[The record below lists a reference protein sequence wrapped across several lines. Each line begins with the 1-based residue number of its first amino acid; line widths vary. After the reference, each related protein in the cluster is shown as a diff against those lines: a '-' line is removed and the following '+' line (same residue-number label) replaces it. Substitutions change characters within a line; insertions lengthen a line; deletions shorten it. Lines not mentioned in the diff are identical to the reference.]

1 MTKKIRKVQ
10 LYMTEND
17 CYNELWK
24 VVGTKNRFFCRH
36 VFGKFKTWYYVCD
49 PLGYCELDHP
59 ADDIEF
65 IICDK
70 NGKALFHSSNETGS
84 FPTFQETIKEKWDT
98 VSKRTAHHTFE
109 EWKQWLLSFKDTN
122 LYKKEIDEMHGYNEN
137 WLYCRM
143 KYVRTEDIPD
153 SQFTYLGS
161 PYKLAKVVYEHTV
174 CHEEFSDIA
183 CIDDPFV
190 IDDFYHTPN
199 THLLLGNDFDDSK
212 YGLAMS

>member
-65 IICDK
+65 IVTDTGCGIPAEKVNVIFEHFEKLDHYSP
-70 NGKALFHSSNETGS
+70 GLGLGLYVGRLIARALGGDIQLDMLYTDGARFV
-84 FPTFQETIKEKWDT
+84 FT
-98 VSKRTAHHTFE
+98 VSNHIE
-109 EWKQWLLSFKDTN
+109 QED
-122 LYKKEIDEMHGYNEN
+122 D
-137 WLYCRM
+137 
-143 KYVRTEDIPD
+143 EDIM
-153 SQFTYLGS
+153 QEQLQEIT
-161 PYKLAKVVYEHTV
+161 A
-174 CHEEFSDIA
+174 
-183 CIDDPFV
+183 
-190 IDDFYHTPN
+190 
-199 THLLLGNDFDDSK
+199 
-212 YGLAMS
+212 